1 MKIKVKDIVKV
12 MRGKDRGQTGEVLKV
27 NASKNQ
33 VLVKD
38 INKKTKHKK
47 PTSGN
52 PGEIIIRE
60 HAIDASNVMLVCPTE
75 KKPTRVGYKKENG
88 KSVRI
93 SKKSGKAIAA

>member
-1 MKIKVKDIVKV
+1 MKIKEKDIVMV
-12 MRGKDRGQTGEVLKV
+12 MRGKDRGKTGEVLKV
-27 NASKNQ
+27 AASKNQ

-52 PGEIIIRE
+52 PGEILIKE
-60 HAIDASNVMLVCPTE
+60 HFVDASNVMLLCPTE
-75 KKPTRVGYKKENG
+75 KKPTRVGYKDEGG

-93 SKKSGKAIAA
+93 SKKSGKAITA

>member
-27 NASKNQ
+27 NATKNK

-47 PTSGN
+47 PSSGN
-52 PGEIIIRE
+52 PGEIIVRE
-60 HAIDASNVMLVCPTE
+60 DFIDASNVMLVCPTE
-75 KKPTRVGYKKENG
+75 KKPTRVGYKKEDG